1 MPFVSITRLRLR
13 AWRFLP
19 AFAIDAVRTDAQVRR
34 ATGFLGGA
42 LLPDRQLTFWTMT
55 MWREQGDMRRYIVDG
70 AHLKAMPK
78 LMRWC
83 DEASIVHWDQD
94 DATLPGWAEADRRMR
109 ADGRPSKL
117 RDPSPDHAALAY
129 RAPRLTRSA
138 PITPR

>member
-19 AFAIDAVRTDAQVRR
+19 AFAIDAVRTNAQVSR
-34 ATGFLGGA
+34 AEGFLGGA
-42 LLPDRQLTFWTMT
+42 LLPDRRLTFWTMT
-55 MWREQGDMRRYIVDG
+55 MWREQGDMRRYIIDG

-83 DEASIVHWDQD
+83 DEASIVHWDQE

-109 ADGRPSKL
+109 ADGRPSKV

>member
-19 AFAIDAVRTDAQVRR
+19 AFAIHAVRTNAQVRR
-34 ATGFLGGA
+34 AAGFLGGA
-42 LLPDRQLTFWTMT
+42 LLPDRRLTFWTMT
-55 MWREQGDMRRYIVDG
+55 MWREQGDMRRYIIEG

-83 DEASIVHWDQD
+83 DEASIVHWDQE
-94 DATLPGWAEADRRMR
+94 DATLPGWIEADRRMR
-109 ADGRPSKL
+109 ADGRPSKV

-138 PITPR
+138 PIAPR